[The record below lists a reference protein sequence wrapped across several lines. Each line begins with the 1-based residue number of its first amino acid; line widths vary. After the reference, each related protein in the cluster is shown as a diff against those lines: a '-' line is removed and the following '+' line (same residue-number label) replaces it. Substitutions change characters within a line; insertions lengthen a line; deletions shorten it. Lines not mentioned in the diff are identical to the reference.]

1 MTQHVTGYD
10 VTTAITA
17 QHARIAGLFEHVDN
31 CPVEEK
37 PAALHALTAFLAG
50 HEAVEEELVH
60 PLLPRVGDHD
70 QGLERAR
77 EEAGMNEQVIR
88 LEQLDKGTTSFNVQ
102 LALLHDTVKNHSH
115 REEVDELPRLARSLT
130 SDQAALIVEA
140 LQAHEAAAS
149 RRTGSFADMLGVAR
163 AEVRDLVAARGAAA
177 HH

>member
-10 VTTAITA
+10 VTTAISA

-77 EEAGMNEQVIR
+77 EEAGISFV
-88 LEQLDKGTTSFNVQ
+88 TSR
-102 LALLHDTVKNHSH
+102 AC
-115 REEVDELPRLARSLT
+115 R
-130 SDQAALIVEA
+130 
-140 LQAHEAAAS
+140 AS
-149 RRTGSFADMLGVAR
+149 
-163 AEVRDLVAARGAAA
+163 ARGARPKAGAA
-177 HH
+177 RSSGICVFAF